1 MAYNTL
7 KIISGGQTGVD
18 RAALDAAIA
27 NNSVCGGW
35 CPRGRKAEDGR
46 ISDQYPLIELDSL
59 DYAQRTLRNIAG
71 SDGTVIIYFEKPY
84 GGTELT
90 LTTCMND
97 QVPYLEL
104 DGEKLTVEQAAKR
117 ITTFIVNYRI
127 KVLNVA
133 GPRASE
139 HADAYQYAFHVISQ
153 ALE

>member
-27 NNSVCGGW
+27 NNFVCGGW

-71 SDGTVIIYFEKPY
+71 SDGTVIIYFKKPY
-84 GGTELT
+84 GGAELT

-97 QVPYLEL
+97 QVPYLKI
-104 DGEKLTVEQAAKR
+104 DGEKLTVEQAAQR
-117 ITTFIVNYRI
+117 ITTFIVNHKI

-139 HADAYQYAFHVISQ
+139 HADAYQYVFHVISQ